1 MSETKETKPFVDL
14 DHRAPGET
22 VAAPPD
28 GQRGNG
34 QMANDPTAGK
44 GNRPVSLTAG
54 ETFGRLTGIG
64 ILLLAVMGSFFYLDG
79 WFSPHELTQ
88 ARFVDGFEKVN
99 GVHPGFRRNHAKGLP
114 FTGYFE
120 SNGKGTQISK
130 AVVFLPGRIPIIGR
144 FSLGTGDP
152 NQVDAPGVPRGLGI
166 DYQMPDGEEWRTTMI
181 NLPVFLFKDP
191 QAFFDNMMASAP
203 DPATHQ
209 PDPAKQ
215 AAFMASHPEAVH
227 ALEVFKSK
235 EPSSGF
241 DNTTFYGLTA
251 FIFTNG
257 DGKSTP
263 VRWMLVPEQPYVSTS
278 AAAPPTGDKNYLFNG
293 VIASIEQ
300 HPLKW
305 HLILILAQPG
315 DPTNNSTIEWPAG
328 REQVDVGTLTMNTV
342 EAEETSETRVV
353 NFDPLVLPAGISPSD
368 DPLLSARSGVY
379 SESFTRR
386 AGEKEEPSAISPADI
401 RKGAQ
406 Q

>member
-1 MSETKETKPFVDL
+1 MSDSKETKPVTEL
-14 DHRAPGET
+14 SHRTTGLALA
-22 VAAPPD
+22 AAPNGP
-28 GQRGNG
+28 RENG
-34 QMANDPTAGK
+34 QVESDLTLEQ
-44 GNRPVSLTAG
+44 GNPPVNLTPA
-54 ETFGRLTGIG
+54 EIFGRLAGIG
-64 ILLLAVMGSFFYLDG
+64 ILLLAVMGGFFYLGG

-88 ARFVDGFEKVN
+88 VRFVDGFEKVN
-99 GVHPGFRRNHAKGLP
+99 GLHPGFRRNHAKGLP
-114 FTGYFE
+114 VTGFFE

-130 AVVFLPGRIPIIGR
+130 AVVFLPGRVPVIGR

-152 NQVDAPGVPRGLGI
+152 DQADAPGVPRGLGI

-191 QAFFDNMMASAP
+191 QAFYDNMIASAP
-203 DPATHQ
+203 DPVTHQ

-257 DGKSTP
+257 EGNATP
-263 VRWMLVPEQPYVSTS
+263 VRWTLVPEQLYVAAST
-278 AAAPPTGDKNYLFNG
+278 AAPPAPGDKNYLFNG
-293 VIASIEQ
+293 VTASILQ

-305 HLILILAQPG
+305 HLILTLGQPG
-315 DPTNNSTIEWPAG
+315 DPTNNSTSEWPEG
-328 REQVDVGTLTMNTV
+328 REQVDVGTLTLNTV
-342 EAEETSETRVV
+342 EAEETSQTRVV

-386 AGEKEEPSAISPADI
+386 AGEEPEPSAVKSADI
-401 RKGAQ
+401 RK
-406 Q
+406 